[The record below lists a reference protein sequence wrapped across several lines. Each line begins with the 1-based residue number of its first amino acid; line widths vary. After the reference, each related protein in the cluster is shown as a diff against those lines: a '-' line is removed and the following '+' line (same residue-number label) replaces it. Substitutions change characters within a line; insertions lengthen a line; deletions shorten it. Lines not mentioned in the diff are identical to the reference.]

1 MKNKIQLKDSIH
13 DNKLKILGKLAASL
27 SHEIRNPL
35 SVLKLNLEFLKM
47 NSEEYDSETNEC
59 ITAAIEAANIINE
72 LTQNTLEFSRKNRD
86 DLEFYQLNNI
96 IKKAIQITKGSASKK
111 NINYTLNLN
120 PTIPELEINETKILQ
135 VIVNLLSNAIEASL
149 PNSNITLN
157 SFEKNDSIHLE
168 VVDEGSGFNEFM
180 KDEIFTEFYTNK
192 EDGTGLGLSV
202 CKTLLEEHNAEI
214 IAKNNE
220 TKGATF
226 IVKFPLFVKEEK

>member
-1 MKNKIQLKDSIH
+1 LKNKIQLKDSIH

>member
-1 MKNKIQLKDSIH
+1 LKNKIQLKDSIH

-47 NSEEYDSETNEC
+47 NSEEYDNETNEC

>member
-47 NSEEYDSETNEC
+47 NSEEYDNETNEC